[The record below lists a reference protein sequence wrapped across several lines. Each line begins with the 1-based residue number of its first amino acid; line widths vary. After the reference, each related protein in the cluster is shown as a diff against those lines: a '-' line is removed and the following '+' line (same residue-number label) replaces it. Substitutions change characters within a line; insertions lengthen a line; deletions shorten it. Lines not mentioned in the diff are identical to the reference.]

1 MIGVIGV
8 SGARGVSGLGSR
20 AVGAFALASLLLL
33 GACATRPTFD
43 ATLPADAPVWSGRL
57 SLNVQSEP
65 PQSLSA
71 AFDLKGSSEVG
82 ELVLATPLGSTLAR
96 MNWAPGRATLTSPQE
111 TREFA
116 SVDEL
121 VMQVTGTP
129 LPVPAL
135 FDWLGGRATEVDG
148 WQADLSQHAA
158 GRFSA
163 RRSAPPPVADL
174 RLVFE
179 RQ

>member
-1 MIGVIGV
+1 MTGGAIGL
-8 SGARGVSGLGSR
+8 R
-20 AVGAFALASLLLL
+20 LASLALSALLL
-33 GACATRPTFD
+33 GGCAATRPAFD
-43 ATLPADAPVWSGRL
+43 ASLPAEAPVWSGRL
-57 SLNVQSEP
+57 SLNVQSTP
-65 PQSLSA
+65 PQSVSA
-71 AFDLKGSSEVG
+71 AFDLKGSSEAG

-96 MNWAPGRATLTSPQE
+96 MNWSPGRATLTSPQE

-121 VMQVTGTP
+121 VAQVTGTP

-135 FDWLGGRATEVDG
+135 FDWLGGRPTEVDG
-148 WQADLSQHAA
+148 WQADLSQHAE
-158 GRFSA
+158 GRVSA
-163 RRSAPPPVADL
+163 RRSVPAPVAEL